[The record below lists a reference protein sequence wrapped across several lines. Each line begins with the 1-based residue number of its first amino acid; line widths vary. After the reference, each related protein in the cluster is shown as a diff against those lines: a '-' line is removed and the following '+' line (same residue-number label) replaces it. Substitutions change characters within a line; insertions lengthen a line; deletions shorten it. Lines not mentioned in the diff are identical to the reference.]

1 MGTAKTTAD
10 RFKNKTKQGGH
21 VLSCTVPKV
30 SHQRSTSAV
39 GRFNLGIQGLQ
50 GFTWKNGCI
59 QKSKD
64 GVRGPFYEML
74 LVPTSTSS
82 SESHVAAIIPHS
94 CAFTCSYSPNMQIR
108 SDMGLQ
114 NQESVSRPARFH
126 FNLPSWEQ
134 CSAKIGS
141 SLIPLSS
148 SPRWPGNQK

>member
-10 RFKNKTKQGGH
+10 RFKNKPKQGGH

-30 SHQRSTSAV
+30 SHQRSISAV
-39 GRFNLGIQGLQ
+39 GRFHLGIQGLQ

-59 QKSKD
+59 QRSKD
-64 GVRGPFYEML
+64 GVGDHFMKCCWFSHPPAL
-74 LVPTSTSS
+74 LR
-82 SESHVAAIIPHS
+82 AIIPHS
-94 CAFTCSYSPNMQIR
+94 CAFTCSYSPNMKIR

-114 NQESVSRPARFH
+114 NQESVSRPARLP

-148 SPRWPGNQK
+148 SPPWPGNQK